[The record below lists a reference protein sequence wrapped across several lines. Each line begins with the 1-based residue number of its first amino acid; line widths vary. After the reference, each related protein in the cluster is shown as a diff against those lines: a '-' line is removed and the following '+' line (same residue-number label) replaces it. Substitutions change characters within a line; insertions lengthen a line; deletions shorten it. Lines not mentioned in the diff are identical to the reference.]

1 MREGVWRR
9 RSALLLAATILLAS
23 ACASPQGGM
32 TGAERDAMEAR
43 QLVERARLTVE
54 SFAADPVLGPDF
66 KSLLARAHGAF
77 VAPQVLKGAFIL
89 GASGGSGV
97 LLARDEKGR
106 QQWNGPAFY
115 TLGGVS
121 FGLQAGGESSEVV
134 LLPMTERGV
143 TALLA
148 PSVKLG
154 ADIGVAAGPVGGGMA
169 AATANLSADILS
181 YARSKGLYAGI
192 SLAGAVVAN
201 RSDWNRA
208 YYGVDVTATD
218 ILIRRTVVNPH
229 AAPLIEAVVRA
240 SGG

>member
-1 MREGVWRR
+1 MTEAPWRR
-9 RSALLLAATILLAS
+9 RTAPLLAAIILLAS

-54 SFAADPVLGPDF
+54 SFAADPVLGGDF
-66 KSLLARAHGAF
+66 RSLLARAHGVF
-77 VAPQVLKGAFIL
+77 VAPQVLKGAFIV

-97 LLARDEKGR
+97 LLARDDRGR
-106 QQWNGPAFY
+106 QWNGPAFY

-121 FGLQAGGESSEVV
+121 FGLQAGGEASEVV

-181 YARSKGLYAGI
+181 YARSKGLFAGI
-192 SLAGAVVAN
+192 SLAGAVVGN
-201 RSDWNRA
+201 RGDWNRA
-208 YYGVDVTATD
+208 YYGAEVNATD
-218 ILIRRTVVNPH
+218 ILIRRTVTNPG

-240 SGG
+240 GGG

>member
-1 MREGVWRR
+1 MSEGAWRR
-9 RSALLLAATILLAS
+9 RTALLLRATVILLAA

-43 QLVERARLTVE
+43 QLVERAHLTVE

-66 KSLLARAHGAF
+66 KSLLARAHGVF
-77 VAPQVLKGAFIL
+77 VAPQVLKGAFIV

-97 LLARDEKGR
+97 LLARDEQVK
-106 QQWNGPAFY
+106 QWNGPAFY

-121 FGLQAGGESSEVV
+121 FGLQAGGEASEVV

-154 ADIGVAAGPVGGGMA
+154 ADIGVAAGPVGGGMS

-201 RSDWNRA
+201 RSDWDRA
-208 YYGVDVTATD
+208 YYGGDVNATD
-218 ILIRRTVVNPH
+218 ILIRRTVANPH
-229 AAPLIEAVVRA
+229 AAPLIQAVVRA